1 MTRPHAYFNYREA
14 YVRAIPEN
22 HPIFKNGGDLIK
34 HAKAI
39 MAGNPD
45 IFQND
50 KAYNEYENEVWGSYE
65 DEKDL

>member
-14 YVRAIPEN
+14 YARAIPEN

-50 KAYNEYENEVWGSYE
+50 KAYNEYENEFWGSYE